1 MTVVMIIIAVFVVAA
16 LSIMIK
22 AENKSTERREISP
35 LGSSAK
41 KRRSQTVDGTY
52 ILK

>member
-1 MTVVMIIIAVFVVAA
+1 MTVVMIIVAVFVVAA

-22 AENKSTERREISP
+22 AENKSTERREINP
-35 LGSSAK
+35 LGASPK
-41 KRRSQTVDGTY
+41 KRRAQTADGTY

>member
-22 AENKSTERREISP
+22 AENKSTERREINPLDPSP
-35 LGSSAK
+35 K
-41 KRRSQTVDGTY
+41 KRRNQTVDGTY

>member
-1 MTVVMIIIAVFVVAA
+1 LTVVMIVVAVFVVAA

-22 AENKSTERREISP
+22 AESRSTERREINP
-35 LGSSAK
+35 LGPSPK